1 MECQE
6 VLNLLNEANDSSF
19 LTREWSISNDQLNA
33 NYSVGN
39 EIIYST

>member
-19 LTREWSISNDQLNA
+19 LTREWRISNDQLNA